1 MKHSQI
7 HHSGRQ
13 EKKMH
18 FILILKPAGSNA
30 IALFSKNKPLGQ
42 ENSKLQTEFAIYY
55 VLYTKIESQG
65 FL

>member
-55 VLYTKIESQG
+55 VL
-65 FL
+65 